1 VSPASVRPGRG
12 ALRAART
19 LLVAVPSVTLS
30 AAAHAATGGCITAVG
45 VLLTAVVVGLSTWT
59 QVSRER
65 SVVFLLAWLTLGQVV
80 GHGLFE
86 LGCHGPAHAAAAT
99 GPQMVTLH
107 GASVLLSA
115 LILAVGESRVWRLAR
130 ALSAL
135 PVRLRHVAAHLA
147 RLETP
152 RLPVLPSRPATS
164 RPPFRWQKSL
174 WCSPRPV
181 RRGPPVALRPCL

>member
-1 VSPASVRPGRG
+1 VSPVSVRPGRG

-30 AAAHAATGGCITAVG
+30 AAAHAAAGGCITATG

-59 QVSRER
+59 QLSRER
-65 SVVFLLAWLTLGQVV
+65 STTFLLTWLTLGQVV
-80 GHGLFE
+80 GHGLLE
-86 LGCHGPAHAAAAT
+86 LGCHGPDHAAAAT
-99 GPQMVTLH
+99 GLPMVALH
-107 GASVLLSA
+107 AASVLLSA
-115 LILAVGESRVWRLAR
+115 LLIAAGESRVWRLAR

-135 PVRLRHVAAHLA
+135 PFRLRYVTAWLA

-152 RLPVLPSRPATS
+152 PIPVLPSHHAAPPA
-164 RPPFRWQKSL
+164 PVRWQKSP